1 MTNNNILNNLK
12 DRHVAITDG
21 VFAIAMTILVL
32 EIAVPTISE
41 ISSGVALN
49 EYFMTYLLPSIL
61 IYFISFYIVYNF
73 WENTTLLFQFKK
85 IKDSILT
92 LNMLTMA
99 SVCLI
104 PFATGFLFKFY
115 NYTNVNIF
123 FSLLVLIISLLY
135 ILMFMLLVRDNFKK
149 YFEIKDEIKATV
161 NETYNDGV
169 ELDNLKL
176 YFRGV
181 MLTLFYI
188 LMTPVLSSVIS
199 LILAFFSPLASILS
213 FVLILILRFVI
224 RMRRT
229 SKDKLN
235 DLELTDEEKELLE
248 NIRESIYGNDS

>member
-1 MTNNNILNNLK
+1 M
-12 DRHVAITDG
+12 D
-21 VFAIAMTILVL
+21 LVSNSKL
-32 EIAVPTISE
+32 RKCDLSKTKTSRT
-41 ISSGVALN
+41 SLGS
-49 EYFMTYLLPSIL
+49 
-61 IYFISFYIVYNF
+61 
-73 WENTTLLFQFKK
+73 
-85 IKDSILT
+85 LT
-92 LNMLTMA
+92 GQ
-99 SVCLI
+99 S
-104 PFATGFLFKFY
+104 Y
-115 NYTNVNIF
+115 
-123 FSLLVLIISLLY
+123 
-135 ILMFMLLVRDNFKK
+135 
-149 YFEIKDEIKATV
+149 

-235 DLELTDEEKELLE
+235 DLELTDDEKELLE
-248 NIRESIYGNDS
+248 NIRESIYGDDS

>member
-1 MTNNNILNNLK
+1 
-12 DRHVAITDG
+12 
-21 VFAIAMTILVL
+21 
-32 EIAVPTISE
+32 
-41 ISSGVALN
+41 
-49 EYFMTYLLPSIL
+49 
-61 IYFISFYIVYNF
+61 
-73 WENTTLLFQFKK
+73 
-85 IKDSILT
+85 
-92 LNMLTMA
+92 MLTMA

-123 FSLLVLIISLLY
+123 FSLLILIISLLY
-135 ILMFMLLVRDNFKK
+135 ILMFILLIRDNFKK
-149 YFEIKDEIKATV
+149 YFEKKDEIKATV
-161 NETYNDGV
+161 NETYDDGV
-169 ELDNLKL
+169 ELPNLKL

-235 DLELTDEEKELLE
+235 DLELTDNEKELLE